1 LATVGERVLKRDYAT
16 TYLTEALIVVSYL
29 LSFRLIAAR
38 LGPPGFAEYALSR
51 RSLSILS
58 PLVLL
63 SLDLSVARFASFASI
78 DDRHGR
84 RGYLTAA
91 LVMMLAAVAV
101 VSPMILLFPQPISQL
116 VFGSGQYRS
125 LVISLPALLLGLCL
139 NNVVGHYLRG
149 CLRIQVANVMFAI
162 NQAVIPLAAIGF
174 GGGDVGMILL
184 EIGAAWTVVSL
195 LFLGFIGLDARDL
208 RRHMRELASYG
219 FPRVPGDFLQLA
231 LFSIPA
237 FLVAHL
243 ASLREAGLVAFGI
256 AGLGLVASALS
267 PISFVLLPNA
277 SRLVASGS
285 VGQLR
290 RQVQWLSWTTVG
302 GLFLITVFFELLSRP
317 IISAYLGPQFL
328 GGEFFLRIV
337 LLGAIPWGLFVT
349 LRSVL
354 DARHTRAYNTR
365 NLGFGLCLF
374 VALSGLGLAI
384 TGSSIVVIVAFVAS
398 LYLVA
403 ALTVVQAYRV
413 VRSGAPSGGDTEPA
427 PDARTDLTDGHP
439 IRS

>member
-1 LATVGERVLKRDYAT
+1 LV
-16 TYLTEALIVVSYL
+16 VVSYL
-29 LSFRLIAAR
+29 LSFKLIADR

-51 RSLSILS
+51 RSLSLLS

-63 SLDLSVARFASFASI
+63 SLDLSVARFASFASVN
-78 DDRHGR
+78 DQEAR

-101 VSPMILLFPQPISQL
+101 VSLVLLLFPEPISQL
-116 VFGSGQYRS
+116 VFGSGQYRG
-125 LVISLPALLLGLCL
+125 LVVSLPALLLGLSL

-162 NQAVIPLAAIGF
+162 NQAVIPLAAVAF
-174 GGGDVGMILL
+174 GGGDVGLILL
-184 EIGAAWTVVSL
+184 EMGAAWTAVSL
-195 LFLGFIGLDARDL
+195 VFLAFIGVDARDL
-208 RRHMRELASYG
+208 RHHMRELAG
-219 FPRVPGDFLQLA
+219 FGLPRVPGDFLQLA

-243 ASLREAGLVAFGI
+243 AGLQEAGLVAFGI

-277 SRLVASGS
+277 SRLVAAGG
-285 VGQLR
+285 VDQLR
-290 RQVQWLSWTTVG
+290 RQVQWLSRATVG
-302 GLFLITVFFELLSRP
+302 GLLIVTVLFEVLSRP
-317 IISAYLGPQFL
+317 IISAYLGPQFV

-365 NLGFGLCLF
+365 NLGFGLGLF

-384 TGSSIVVIVAFVAS
+384 TGSSTAVIVAFVAS

-403 ALTVVQAYRV
+403 ILTVVQAYRA
-413 VRSGAPSGGDTEPA
+413 VRMGAPSGGETEPV
-427 PDARTDLTDGHP
+427 PGVLTDVTDGHP
-439 IRS
+439 LRS